1 MDIQFF
7 VQNVKSILDERK
19 ISYSRAGR
27 ESGAGMEFIRNME
40 RYGTAPSIEK
50 VAQMADYLGITV
62 GELLGEELPR
72 AGPNLQPVAD
82 LTTEELDMVE
92 AYRAADDRARQVV
105 DLTLEPWKKN
115 DFSGEAM

>member
-7 VQNVKSILDERK
+7 VQNVKSILDKRK

-72 AGPNLQPVAD
+72 GPNLQLVAD
-82 LTTEELDMVE
+82 LTTEELDLID
-92 AYRAADDRARQVV
+92 AYRAADERAKQVV
-105 DLTLEPWKKN
+105 DLTLEPWKK
-115 DFSGEAM
+115 SESAEEAI